1 MSDGFVPLE
10 LVARSGREKAFEPTD
25 PMEPVAVSLA
35 TPGFD
40 GVAAM
45 GRTFVEEFAM
55 MGWSASRVGQLF
67 RSAEYTGCHT
77 IYRRRGSRFVDRLVA
92 EVYGRSSDA

>member
-1 MSDGFVPLE
+1 MAD
-10 LVARSGREKAFEPTD
+10 KAFEQDD
-25 PMEPVAVSLA
+25 PWELVGESFAVSD
-35 TPGFD
+35 PVEQD
-40 GVAAM
+40 AAM
-45 GRTFVEEFAM
+45 ARTFIEEFAM